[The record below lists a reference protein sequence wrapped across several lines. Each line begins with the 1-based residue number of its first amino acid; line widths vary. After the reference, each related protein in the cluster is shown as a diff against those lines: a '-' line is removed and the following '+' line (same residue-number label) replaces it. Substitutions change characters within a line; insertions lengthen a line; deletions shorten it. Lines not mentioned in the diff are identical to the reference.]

1 MKRLGFLLAAWT
13 ASIATAQPARVRD
26 SVGVRIIENGPRLTA
41 PIAFQLGDKPSFDV
55 GGLQQDPAD
64 EFDTHNYYLQA
75 ARLSDGHV
83 VVIDKSR
90 VHFFDATG
98 KRLRLVG
105 RSGEGPG
112 EYMQATDIC
121 VSRGDTIL
129 IGQT

>member
-64 EFDTHNYYLQA
+64 ELTSRNGYPRA
-75 ARLSDGHV
+75 IRLSNGSVAVLDRTR
-83 VVIDKSR
+83 VI
-90 VHFFDATG
+90 FYDASG
-98 KRLRLVG
+98 KR
-105 RSGEGPG
+105 
-112 EYMQATDIC
+112 I
-121 VSRGDTIL
+121 
-129 IGQT
+129 